1 MLMRVEVWSPSTR
14 LDSTSAIMSLAP
26 SNVSHTRNPN
36 RATANR
42 TAPHI
47 NSTVTLVSGH
57 GWHVCPR
64 LIGAYPSEHWWHN
77 SDAVELWPM
86 AQVPFENEWLHA
98 NATGHAPNVWGSH
111 DNARYPSN
119 GRKVVNV
126 GNGSSAVQSA
136 PLGQATHSHA
146 LLWWSVSFKYSPTLQ
161 APHGGNSHPVLSLL
175 GTFPEVRHVS
185 LHFVSP
191 VES

>member
-14 LDSTSAIMSLAP
+14 VASTSAIMSLAP

-57 GWHVCPR
+57 GSHVCPR
-64 LIGAYPSEHWWHN
+64 TIGAYPWEHWWHN

-86 AQVPFENEWLHA
+86 AQLPFEKELLHA
-98 NATGHAPNVWGSH
+98 NAIGHAPNVWGSH
-111 DNARYPSN
+111 DNARYPFK

-126 GNGSSAVQSA
+126 GKGSIAVQSA
-136 PLGQATHSHA
+136 
-146 LLWWSVSFKYSPTLQ
+146 
-161 APHGGNSHPVLSLL
+161 LS
-175 GTFPEVRHVS
+175 GHTTQSQFD
-185 LHFVSP
+185 
-191 VES
+191 